1 VTSSRRVSAGPADIA
16 RAGIPLL
23 LLVGAV
29 TLPSLAGL
37 FLLAILGGVAVAVGR
52 RVPVAWAWAAM
63 VPAAIIATI
72 RAFELANAARDA
84 PSCAGI
90 LSQPVPWAVAEAA
103 IVVAATVGLAG
114 ALGAKGGDL
123 AARTPPRYAVRW
135 AVTGAIVILVGGLLG
150 VILLAR
156 PLFGLP
162 DVQLGG
168 LAFVL
173 PSVVFAT
180 CVAVSEELA
189 WRGVMLGWLAKT
201 LGPWI
206 AVLLQAAV
214 YGLAWG
220 VMLGSPL
227 LGVLAGAA
235 GMVLG
240 ATVVRTRTLAVA
252 VAWHAAFNVP
262 FFVFLAC
269 RAA

>member
-1 VTSSRRVSAGPADIA
+1 MTSSRRVSAQPSDIV

-29 TLPSLAGL
+29 ALPSFAGL
-37 FLLAILGGVAVAVGR
+37 FLLALVGGVAVAAGR

-72 RAFELANAARDA
+72 RAFGPATGAWDSPA
-84 PSCAGI
+84 CTGI

-103 IVVAATVGLAG
+103 IVVAATIGLAG
-114 ALGAKGGDL
+114 ALGSKGGDIG
-123 AARTPPRYAVRW
+123 ARKAPRYAIRW
-135 AVTGAIVILVGGLLG
+135 AATGAVVILAGGLAG

-156 PLFGLP
+156 PVFGLP

-168 LAFVL
+168 LGFLL
-173 PSVVFAT
+173 PSVVFAISI
-180 CVAVSEELA
+180 ALAEEVA
-189 WRGVMLGWLAKT
+189 WRGAMLGWLTKT

-220 VMLGSPL
+220 VLLGSPL
-227 LGVLAGAA
+227 LGMLAGAA

-240 ATVVRTRTLAVA
+240 ATVVRTRSLLVA
-252 VAWHAAFNVP
+252 LAWHAAFNVP

-269 RAA
+269 RAG

>member
-1 VTSSRRVSAGPADIA
+1 MSSSRRVSAEPADLV
-16 RAGIPLL
+16 RAGVPLL

-29 TLPSLAGL
+29 SLPSFAGL
-37 FLLAILGGVAVAVGR
+37 FMLALVGGVAVAAGR
-52 RVPVAWAWAAM
+52 KVPVAWAWAAM
-63 VPAAIIATI
+63 VPAAISATI
-72 RAFELANAARDA
+72 RAFGPATAAWDA
-84 PSCAGI
+84 PACAGI
-90 LSQPVPWAVAEAA
+90 LSQPVPWAVAEGA

-114 ALGAKGGDL
+114 ALGSKGGDVG
-123 AARTPPRYAVRW
+123 ARKPAKYAIRW
-135 AVTGAIVILVGGLLG
+135 AVTGGAVILAGGLAG

-173 PSVVFAT
+173 PSVTFAISIA
-180 CVAVSEELA
+180 VAEEVA
-189 WRGVMLGWLAKT
+189 WRGAMQGWLAKT

-206 AVLLQAAV
+206 AVLLQSVV

-220 VMLGSPL
+220 VLLGSPL

-240 ATVVRTRTLAVA
+240 ATVVRTRSLLVA
-252 VAWHAAFNVP
+252 LAWHAAFNVP